1 MFGLGMSE
9 IMFLAVLALIV
20 IGPKQ
25 LPELARTLGRFLNEL
40 KRSTNV
46 LSDELKVQTRID
58 SFTLDDLPTRKKPT
72 SSKASK
78 EAKDESAEQPQQP
91 EQLELPQQDI
101 AAEDKKPHE

>member
-1 MFGLGMSE
+1 MSE
-9 IMFLAVLALIV
+9 IIFLAVLALIV

-40 KRSTNV
+40 KRSTNM

-72 SSKASK
+72 PAQAQHE
-78 EAKDESAEQPQQP
+78 EAPAKPAEP
-91 EQLELPQQDI
+91 EQLELPTQDAP
-101 AAEDKKPHE
+101 AAVEDKKPHE